1 MRRVRF
7 KSWWRALGVLVGGA
21 GLGALLGSPAFA
33 IEGLPGSTWG
43 HAAYEKSDI
52 AGPGIMGYVNQG
64 IDWVKLPG
72 DLTLNTFAE
81 LRYRLRENNK
91 EFYNAYGP
99 AVGVELQRSPIHF
112 GIDYYWEQYPEL
124 KETSDRLQFYV
135 RWYYDWDL
143 KRP

>member
-1 MRRVRF
+1 MGWINSRSRLRWF
-7 KSWWRALGVLVGGA
+7 GW
-21 GLGALLGSPAFA
+21 LLGGSGVWAVMCTPAFA

-64 IDWVKLPG
+64 IDWVTLPG

-81 LRYRLRENNK
+81 LRYRLRQNNK
-91 EFYNAYGP
+91 EFFNAYGP
-99 AVGVELQRSPIHF
+99 ALGVELRHSPF
-112 GIDYYWEQYPEL
+112 RVGVDYYWEQYPEL
-124 KETSDRLQFYV
+124 KETSNRLQLYLS
-135 RWYYDWDL
+135 WYYDWDL